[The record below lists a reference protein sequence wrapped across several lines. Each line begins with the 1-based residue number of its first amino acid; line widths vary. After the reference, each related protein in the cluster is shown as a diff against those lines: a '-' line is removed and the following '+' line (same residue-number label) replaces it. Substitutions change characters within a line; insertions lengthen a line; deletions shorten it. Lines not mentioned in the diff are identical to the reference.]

1 VSEARAHWKEFLP
14 NRYKEFEEAGILD
27 KALQTAAK
35 QTARDMDAYQGAG
48 LSWEEA
54 WERTRNEYLFL
65 PEEDE
70 QKAKADWEPA
80 ASEAARLFN
89 EIARLKSEILQ
100 MDNDEE

>member
-1 VSEARAHWKEFLP
+1 
-14 NRYKEFEEAGILD
+14 
-27 KALQTAAK
+27 
-35 QTARDMDAYQGAG
+35 MDTFQGAG
-48 LSWEEA
+48 LSWDEA

-70 QKAKADWEPA
+70 QKAKAEREPA

-100 MDNDEE
+100 MGNDDE